1 MKTRIQTLHTTNENA
16 IRQFL
21 GKDGNILFFDIETTG
36 LSPKNASV
44 YLIGAAVIE
53 DKKWTLH
60 QWFAE
65 NTAEEEAILDA
76 FLQFSVPYKKLV
88 HFNGTTFDIP
98 FLQAKCKK
106 YGLTASFAEM
116 EQTDIYRQISPFKN
130 LLKLSNCKQ
139 KSLEEF
145 LGLNREDPFNGG
157 QLIELYKVYRQ
168 ERDHRLLEVL
178 LLHNADDLRGMLSV
192 VSILSYPA
200 LFAMHPENA
209 RAELDIGT
217 DYEGNRQKELLLYL
231 QLPVFLPVPL
241 ALHAGGCFFSAK
253 EDSGVLKIPVYSG
266 ELKFY
271 YPDYKNY
278 SYLPEEDK
286 AIHKSVAVYVDKAH
300 RVPATPATCYTKK
313 EGDFLPQHLL
323 PSQDDLFTPAFRRE
337 ARQRAPR
344 SAGRPYAQEKESFF
358 LLEEAFLNDSGRLSL
373 YAHHILNGMR

>member
-98 FLQAKCKK
+98 FLQAKCK
-106 YGLTASFAEM
+106 
-116 EQTDIYRQISPFKN
+116 
-130 LLKLSNCKQ
+130 Q
-139 KSLEEF
+139 KTLEEF

-266 ELKFY
+266 ELKFF

-278 SYLPEEDK
+278 AYLPEEDK

-323 PSQDDLFTPAFRRE
+323 PTQDDLFTPAFRRE

>member
-1 MKTRIQTLHTTNENA
+1 
-16 IRQFL
+16 
-21 GKDGNILFFDIETTG
+21 
-36 LSPKNASV
+36 
-44 YLIGAAVIE
+44 
-53 DKKWTLH
+53 
-60 QWFAE
+60 
-65 NTAEEEAILDA
+65 
-76 FLQFSVPYKKLV
+76 
-88 HFNGTTFDIP
+88 
-98 FLQAKCKK
+98 
-106 YGLTASFAEM
+106 M

-337 ARQRAPR
+337 VK
-344 SAGRPYAQEKESFF
+344 EKESFF

-373 YAHHILNGMR
+373 YAHHILNECVNAFRFFRSPITFQTCLKRLARRSFFLTARAMQNSSVSKDTAWDKRNITG

>member
-1 MKTRIQTLHTTNENA
+1 M
-16 IRQFL
+16 
-21 GKDGNILFFDIETTG
+21 
-36 LSPKNASV
+36 
-44 YLIGAAVIE
+44 
-53 DKKWTLH
+53 
-60 QWFAE
+60 
-65 NTAEEEAILDA
+65 
-76 FLQFSVPYKKLV
+76 
-88 HFNGTTFDIP
+88 
-98 FLQAKCKK
+98 
-106 YGLTASFAEM
+106 
-116 EQTDIYRQISPFKN
+116 
-130 LLKLSNCKQ
+130 
-139 KSLEEF
+139 
-145 LGLNREDPFNGG
+145 
-157 QLIELYKVYRQ
+157 
-168 ERDHRLLEVL
+168 
-178 LLHNADDLRGMLSV
+178 
-192 VSILSYPA
+192 
-200 LFAMHPENA
+200 
-209 RAELDIGT
+209 DIGT

-266 ELKFY
+266 ELKFF

-278 SYLPEEDK
+278 AYLPEEDK

-323 PSQDDLFTPAFRRE
+323 PTQDDLFTPAFRRE

>member
-1 MKTRIQTLHTTNENA
+1 MYETRIQTLHTTNENA

-241 ALHAGGCFFSAK
+241 ALHAGGCFF
-253 EDSGVLKIPVYSG
+253 PQ
-266 ELKFY
+266 
-271 YPDYKNY
+271 
-278 SYLPEEDK
+278 
-286 AIHKSVAVYVDKAH
+286 
-300 RVPATPATCYTKK
+300 RRTPA
-313 EGDFLPQHLL
+313 
-323 PSQDDLFTPAFRRE
+323 S
-337 ARQRAPR
+337 
-344 SAGRPYAQEKESFF
+344 
-358 LLEEAFLNDSGRLSL
+358 
-373 YAHHILNGMR
+373 

>member
-157 QLIELYKVYRQ
+157 FIR
-168 ERDHRLLEVL
+168 
-178 LLHNADDLRGMLSV
+178 ST
-192 VSILSYPA
+192 
-200 LFAMHPENA
+200 A
-209 RAELDIGT
+209 RNGITVCWKFCCCIMRMISGECS
-217 DYEGNRQKELLLYL
+217 LLYPSSL
-231 QLPVFLPVPL
+231 IPL
-241 ALHAGGCFFSAK
+241 
-253 EDSGVLKIPVYSG
+253 
-266 ELKFY
+266 
-271 YPDYKNY
+271 
-278 SYLPEEDK
+278 YLPCIRK
-286 AIHKSVAVYVDKAH
+286 MPGRNWISVRIMRETGRRSCSFIFSFRFFFPFHSHSMQEAAFFPQ
-300 RVPATPATCYTKK
+300 RRTPA
-313 EGDFLPQHLL
+313 
-323 PSQDDLFTPAFRRE
+323 S
-337 ARQRAPR
+337 
-344 SAGRPYAQEKESFF
+344 
-358 LLEEAFLNDSGRLSL
+358 
-373 YAHHILNGMR
+373 

>member
-1 MKTRIQTLHTTNENA
+1 M
-16 IRQFL
+16 
-21 GKDGNILFFDIETTG
+21 
-36 LSPKNASV
+36 
-44 YLIGAAVIE
+44 GAAVIE

-168 ERDHRLLEVL
+168 ERDHRLLEFCCCIMRMTQG
-178 LLHNADDLRGMLSV
+178 NALCC
-192 VSILSYPA
+192 SILSYPA
-200 LFAMHPENA
+200 FCQHPENA
-209 RAELDIGT
+209 RAERI
-217 DYEGNRQKELLLYL
+217 
-231 QLPVFLPVPL
+231 
-241 ALHAGGCFFSAK
+241 C
-253 EDSGVLKIPVYSG
+253 
-266 ELKFY
+266 
-271 YPDYKNY
+271 
-278 SYLPEEDK
+278 
-286 AIHKSVAVYVDKAH
+286 
-300 RVPATPATCYTKK
+300 
-313 EGDFLPQHLL
+313 
-323 PSQDDLFTPAFRRE
+323 
-337 ARQRAPR
+337 
-344 SAGRPYAQEKESFF
+344 
-358 LLEEAFLNDSGRLSL
+358 RL
-373 YAHHILNGMR
+373 

>member
-139 KSLEEF
+139 KTLEEF

-178 LLHNADDLRGMLSV
+178 LL
-192 VSILSYPA
+192 
-200 LFAMHPENA
+200 
-209 RAELDIGT
+209 
-217 DYEGNRQKELLLYL
+217 
-231 QLPVFLPVPL
+231 
-241 ALHAGGCFFSAK
+241 
-253 EDSGVLKIPVYSG
+253 
-266 ELKFY
+266 
-271 YPDYKNY
+271 
-278 SYLPEEDK
+278 
-286 AIHKSVAVYVDKAH
+286 
-300 RVPATPATCYTKK
+300 
-313 EGDFLPQHLL
+313 QH
-323 PSQDDLFTPAFRRE
+323 
-337 ARQRAPR
+337 
-344 SAGRPYAQEKESFF
+344 
-358 LLEEAFLNDSGRLSL
+358 
-373 YAHHILNGMR
+373 